1 MTTAMS
7 AAIAAVWERSREELE
22 RRIAT
27 LERAVAALLADDLGD
42 ALRTSAHSDAH
53 KLAGS
58 LGMFGLAAGS
68 QLAHE
73 VEQKLA
79 GTDALPLSEGPR
91 LAQLV
96 GSLREQFDV
105 HSDGRR
111 AIDGG
116 QHPGHALDPRAAAH
130 ARGNRRPSGG
140 ATRTI
145 LVIDDSA
152 LIRDVVGH
160 GLGDDRGWKVRAA
173 RSGAE
178 GVELA
183 VGERPDAILLDVE
196 MPALDGPATLACL
209 RARVATREIPV
220 LFLTGH
226 AGDDERRRFAA
237 LGAAGVIAK
246 PFDPASLRTQIAELL
261 GWAP

>member
-1 MTTAMS
+1 VTRVLF
-7 AAIAAVWERSREELE
+7 AIDRSSSVGMDVEL
-22 RRIAT
+22 
-27 LERAVAALLADDLGD
+27 LVQRAD
-42 ALRTSAHSDAH
+42 
-53 KLAGS
+53 
-58 LGMFGLAAGS
+58 
-68 QLAHE
+68 Q
-73 VEQKLA
+73 
-79 GTDALPLSEGPR
+79 
-91 LAQLV
+91 
-96 GSLREQFDV
+96 LREQFDV

-111 AIDGG
+111 AIDGE
-116 QHPGHALDPRAAAH
+116 QHPGHALDSRAAAH
-130 ARGNRRPSGG
+130 ARENRRPSGG

-178 GVELA
+178 GIELA

-209 RARVATREIPV
+209 RASVATREIPV
-220 LFLTGH
+220 LFLTGP
-226 AGDDERRRFAA
+226 ASDAERRRLAA
-237 LGAAGVIAK
+237 LGVAGVIAK
-246 PFDPASLRTQIAELL
+246 PFDPASLRMQIVELL